1 MARRTILELEAEPG
15 ASALH
20 AKPAPPASNQD
31 NFEIELKIPASKT
44 DALEST
50 KKEKWK
56 TLQRYAKEGKQ
67 IVLLIGQTGVAKT
80 VITASVNY
88 AAMVKHA
95 SISIDPVRNQQGA
108 GYLNKAINILR
119 SGSFPAGNRVG
130 DLEYYDTGI
139 YFSGQGTPVT
149 FVEMAGEDFKKFDTS
164 SVDRDPFFYE
174 LVRFLQLKPR
184 IIIFLVAP
192 ADKAHEMD
200 IYFRD
205 CISHLLF
212 IDKEL
217 TKQLGIII
225 SKWDLANKRSPGRV
239 SVKEFIRKQMPAAHA
254 LMGQRGINTERRY
267 FRFSVGKVAP
277 AENGLPEK
285 IQGELHLKDCDPIL
299 HWMKE
304 VLVDAPVGE
313 KLKKLEDTLRDKKNE
328 LEAVKKGLKDIESDL
343 TTAKLQESGGK
354 MEMRTDS
361 RQSGKTWF
369 NFLK

>member
-20 AKPAPPASNQD
+20 AKPASPASNQD

-44 DALEST
+44 NALESN
-50 KKEKWK
+50 KREKWK

-95 SISIDPVRNQQGA
+95 SVSIDPVRNQQGA

-119 SGSFPAGNRVG
+119 SGNFPAGNRMG

-139 YFSGQGTPVT
+139 YFSGQDTPVT
-149 FVEMAGEDFKKFDTS
+149 FVEMAGEDFKKFDTA

-217 TKQLGIII
+217 TKQLGVII
-225 SKWDLANKRSPGRV
+225 SKWDLAKKRSPGRV
-239 SVKEFIRKQMPAAHA
+239 SVKEFIRKQMPATHA
-254 LMGQRGINTERRY
+254 LMGRREINTERRY
-267 FRFSVGKVAP
+267 FRFSVGKVTP

-285 IQGELHLKDCDPIL
+285 IDSDLNLKDCYPIL
-299 HWMKE
+299 HWMK
-304 VLVDAPVGE
+304 VALVDTPVRE
-313 KLKKLEDTLRDKKNE
+313 KLKTIENTLRDKKKE
-328 LEAVKKGLKDIESDL
+328 LEAVKEGLKDIESEL
-343 TTAKLQESGGK
+343 THTKWQESGGK
-354 MEMRTDS
+354 METGTGAKEP
-361 RQSGKTWF
+361 GKTWF
-369 NFLK
+369 NILK

>member
-15 ASALH
+15 ASAQTATPVL
-20 AKPAPPASNQD
+20 PDSN

-44 DALEST
+44 AALESG
-50 KKEKWK
+50 KKEKWR
-56 TLQRYAKEGKQ
+56 TLQRYAKEGRQ

-88 AAMVKHA
+88 AAMVRHA
-95 SISIDPVRNQQGA
+95 SVSIDPVRNQQGA
-108 GYLNKAINILR
+108 SYLNKAINILR
-119 SGSFPAGNRVG
+119 NGNFPAGNRTG

-139 YFSGQGTPVT
+139 YFSGQDTPVT
-149 FVEMAGEDFKKFDTS
+149 FVEMAGEDFKKFDAS

-184 IIIFLVAP
+184 ILIFLVAP
-192 ADKAHEMD
+192 ADKAREMD

-225 SKWDLANKRSPGRV
+225 SKWDLAQKRSPRPA

-254 LMGQRGINTERRY
+254 LMGQRKINTERRY

-277 AENGLPEK
+277 AENGMPEK
-285 IQGELHLKDCDPIL
+285 IQGELLLRDCYPIL
-299 HWMKE
+299 NWMKE
-304 VLVDAPVGE
+304 VLIDAPI
-313 KLKKLEDTLRDKKNE
+313 KARLKTMEDILVERKKE
-328 LEAVKKGLKDIESDL
+328 LEAVNKGLNNIESDL
-343 TTAKLQESGGK
+343 AHAKLQEVDG
-354 MEMRTDS
+354 RTDMKS
-361 RQSGKTWF
+361 GQAESGKTWF
-369 NFLK
+369 NFRK